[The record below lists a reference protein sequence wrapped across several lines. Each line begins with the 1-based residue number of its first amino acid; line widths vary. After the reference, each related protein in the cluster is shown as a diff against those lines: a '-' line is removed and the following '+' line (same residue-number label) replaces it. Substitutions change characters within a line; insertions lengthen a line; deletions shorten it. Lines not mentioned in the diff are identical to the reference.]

1 MTYCPFL
8 KMVLFL
14 LDLEVLWL
22 ESVLGIVLSNGLGR
36 GSGRRGTE
44 EGGERGSCAEQEVLD
59 SAVRPDPVL
68 DLEGRD
74 D

>member
-36 GSGRRGTE
+36 GSGRR
-44 EGGERGSCAEQEVLD
+44 
-59 SAVRPDPVL
+59 
-68 DLEGRD
+68 
-74 D
+74 